1 MSPIHVDPPDDA
13 TYDWLTWAVRAVLIA
28 SAGAIVK
35 LWRDVGLLLHWRVG
49 QIELNQQRDR
59 DRAEIL
65 ATVKRIEERQH
76 TQGERVAHLEGQAH
90 EL

>member
-13 TYDWLTWAVRAVLIA
+13 AYDWLTWGARALLVA
-28 SAGAIVK
+28 GVGAIVK
-35 LWRDVGLLLHWRVG
+35 IWRDVGLLLHWRVG

-65 ATVKRIEERQH
+65 ATVRRIEDRQNI
-76 TQGERVAHLEGQAH
+76 QGERVAHLEGHNQ
-90 EL
+90 